1 MSFKIKKNKITFIL
15 PHLNGGGA
23 ERVCLTYLRKL
34 KNNKFDISLIV
45 FDKTTDLTNLI
56 PEDVELINLDTK
68 RVSKSLFQLI
78 KVLRNNKTDY
88 VFTTHY
94 TVAFLI
100 SIVKLFTP
108 RFTHLARIP
117 GSPKSEKKH
126 NYYGSINRCLFG
138 IGLRSAQI
146 NIAQTSE
153 MLEEAIEVFKL
164 NPKDCII
171 LSNPI
176 DTLLIDE
183 SIKEDFLLFN
193 SEKFNIVASGRLH
206 PVKGYDIL
214 IKAFS
219 EFNKIQQNNHL
230 YILGS
235 DKGSESELKDLV
247 KQLKLEKNVSFLGFI
262 NNPYPYYLNCDLFVL
277 SSIHEGFPNAVL
289 ENHYLNTP
297 IVSTRCANIVK
308 RLITNGVNGF
318 LCETNNIKDLMENME
333 KASILKRCEIKNEK
347 YMGSDLNTL
356 LTQIQN
362 A

>member
-1 MSFKIKKNKITFIL
+1 MSIKINKKKKITFIL

-23 ERVCLTYLRKL
+23 ERVCLNYLRKL

-45 FDKTTDLTNLI
+45 FDKTTDLINLI
-56 PEDVELINLDTK
+56 PEDVELINLKTK
-68 RVSKSLFQLI
+68 RISKSLLQLI
-78 KVLRNNKTDY
+78 KVLRKNKTDY

-94 TVAFLI
+94 TVAFLL

-126 NYYGSINRCLFG
+126 NYYGIIKRYLFG

-146 NIAQTSE
+146 SIAQTSE
-153 MLEEAIEVFKL
+153 MLEEATEVFKL
-164 NPKDCII
+164 KSKDCIV

-183 SIKEDFLLFN
+183 CMREDFRLFN
-193 SEKFNIVASGRLH
+193 PEKYNIVASGRLH

-230 YILGS
+230 YFL
-235 DKGSESELKDLV
+235 LY
-247 KQLKLEKNVSFLGFI
+247 SFI
-262 NNPYPYYLNCDLFVL
+262 IIMIY
-277 SSIHEGFPNAVL
+277 
-289 ENHYLNTP
+289 
-297 IVSTRCANIVK
+297 NIYK
-308 RLITNGVNGF
+308 F
-318 LCETNNIKDLMENME
+318 
-333 KASILKRCEIKNEK
+333 
-347 YMGSDLNTL
+347 
-356 LTQIQN
+356 
-362 A
+362 